1 TSKVVLEAMATGR
14 AIITTDAPGCGHL
27 VTHENGIV
35 VPVGDAQALTNAM
48 RSLARD
54 AAQRA
59 RMGEGARA
67 MATARFDAADVNAVC
82 LRALTGEGFVA
93 AHR

>member
-1 TSKVVLEAMATGR
+1 
-14 AIITTDAPGCGHL
+14 
-27 VTHENGIV
+27 
-35 VPVGDAQALTNAM
+35 M

-54 AAQRA
+54 ASQRA

-67 MATARFDAADVNAVC
+67 MATARFDAAEVNAAC
-82 LRALTGEGFVA
+82 LQALTGEGFVA